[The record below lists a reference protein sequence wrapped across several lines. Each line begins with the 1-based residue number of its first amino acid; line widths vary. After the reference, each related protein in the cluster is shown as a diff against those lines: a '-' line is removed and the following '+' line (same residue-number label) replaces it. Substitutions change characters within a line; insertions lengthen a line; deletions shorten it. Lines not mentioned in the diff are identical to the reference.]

1 MSSNNSFASCNKSPY
16 YPKWLRRILIPMMVI
31 LPQGAVSMY
40 HIIQYPNDA
49 AWAVNNRKGLIAVL
63 LIASWFVIIE
73 NFKCICLDEEH
84 LWIWMILPRQ
94 PDEKRLNFKLGDM
107 AKIREHFFP
116 VVGRVIVIRNA
127 EGQPLAILWISS
139 WKNGRI
145 LEQLLAQA
153 VRENGG
159 QFINWK
165 DGLLIFPRMVASW
178 FRPPPEE

>member
-1 MSSNNSFASCNKSPY
+1 MLIVLPSGVLAY
-16 YPKWLRRILIPMMVI
+16 YTFVGSTTGWAGRNALGMLLYSAYGTWLVF
-31 LPQGAVSMY
+31 S
-40 HIIQYPNDA
+40 
-49 AWAVNNRKGLIAVL
+49 
-63 LIASWFVIIE
+63 E

-84 LWIWMILPRQ
+84 LWVRMILPRQ

-127 EGQPLAILWISS
+127 DGKQLGVIWISS

>member
-16 YPKWLRRILIPMMVI
+16 YPKWLRRILIPMLIVLPSGVMAFYAILGTTTGWAFKNALMWMLYSVI
-31 LPQGAVSMY
+31 GALLTVS
-40 HIIQYPNDA
+40 
-49 AWAVNNRKGLIAVL
+49 
-63 LIASWFVIIE
+63 E

-84 LWIWMILPRQ
+84 LWIRMILPRQ